1 MAKKSPL
8 DIEQTSD
15 TWFLVVRQLRIWLG
29 AEDETPFRPYVTLA
43 VNMNTGAI
51 HGTQLGEEPSAK
63 ELEKQLFQFMTK
75 PDKNLHILPQRPA
88 RLFLERQDLAKALS
102 PALMEIG
109 VQVKYRSQ
117 TGEIDE
123 IIHNLED
130 HLRGDA
136 PDVPGLLSQKGVSLQ
151 MVASLFAAA
160 AAFYRAAPWVELS
173 NSDLLALKVSQQKEP
188 WFVTVMGQG
197 GMEYGLALYKDWDSV
212 LLQYGPRDH
221 SREAIPPAGMHAF
234 FFNQIT
240 EVSFDDL
247 DALERY
253 KWELADPQAYPVP
266 MIFTQRGEV
275 RRPGKDD
282 LLWYEAALRAIPVF
296 VSQHLSH
303 DPDGR
308 LLPVETEIPVSTAA
322 GKMKVHIRY
331 PGGELPDAPLMDD
344 LPELFDE
351 DDEDDESI
359 DAPFDL
365 RLMEKELAQL
375 SMFSDERAVS
385 SQVQRAQ
392 KMIYDAWEESNPARR
407 LALARK
413 ALKIS
418 PDCADAYVLLAE
430 EQATDVRQ
438 ALEFYQ
444 QGAAAGKRALG
455 EACFKENAGHFWGLL
470 ETRPY
475 MRCLGGMAGCLIGIK
490 RELEALEI
498 YREMLRLNPGD
509 NQGVR
514 YHLVDLLLGL
524 NRADELETLLH
535 QYKGDYSTVWTYTT
549 ALVQYRK
556 NGASP
561 AADKALRAALE
572 QNSFAPVYLLG
583 KKRLPNQP
591 PSSILAGGDSEAV
604 NYAGSH
610 LNHWRRAPGALDWLE
625 RLAARTRQ
633 KPARPKKQKHL
644 FRLGQSVRVKSGV
657 KDPDNGA
664 DISGWQ
670 GLVKE
675 LSESDEGPLVLIGW
689 DSRTLQE
696 IPEEYIRDSA
706 ENELEWSEIY
716 LLEDEVEPASE
727 RVTPEET
734 QETLEQL
741 KERYFWAFLGEQG
754 LRIQAVV
761 QGLDPEDEPALF
773 HAWETHLRQKLE
785 LPFKAE
791 VIEPVKGIRLKM
803 EEHVTVTGVTGFDEE
818 NGVLVEVEKGRLKT
832 TFPLFNLENIGD
844 ADQNDNLID
853 DYSTWYFERM

>member
-8 DIEQTSD
+8 DIEQTGD

-29 AEDETPFRPYVTLA
+29 AEDETPVRPYVTLA

-51 HGTQLGEEPSAK
+51 HGTQLGEQPSAK

-75 PDKNLHILPQRPA
+75 PDKNLHITPQRPA
-88 RLFLERQDLAKALS
+88 RLFLEQQDLVKALA
-102 PALMEIG
+102 PALAGIG

-130 HLRGDA
+130 HLRGNA
-136 PDVPGLLSQKGVSLQ
+136 PDIPGLLSQRGVSLQ
-151 MVASLFAAA
+151 MVGSLFAAA

-173 NSDLLALKVSQQKEP
+173 NSDLLALKVSSQKEP
-188 WFVTVMGQG
+188 WFITVMGQG
-197 GMEYGLALYKDWDSV
+197 GMEYGLALYKNWDAF
-212 LLQYGPRDH
+212 LRQYGPRD
-221 SREAIPPAGMHAF
+221 SARDAIPSEGLHAF
-234 FFNQIT
+234 FFNPIT
-240 EVSFDDL
+240 EVPFNDL

-266 MIFTQRGEV
+266 MIFTQHGEV

-303 DPDGR
+303 DPDGH

-322 GKMKVHIRY
+322 GKVKVQIRY

-351 DDEDDESI
+351 EDEDDESVA
-359 DAPFDL
+359 APPPL
-365 RLMEKELAQL
+365 RLMEKEMAQL
-375 SMFSDERAVS
+375 SLFSNDSAVS

-392 KMIYDAWEESNPARR
+392 KVIYDAWEESNPARR
-407 LALARK
+407 LALAHK

-430 EQATDVRQ
+430 EQASGVRQ

-455 EACFKENAGHFWGLL
+455 EAFFEKNAGHFWGLL
-470 ETRPY
+470 ETRLY
-475 MRCLGGMAGCLIGIK
+475 MRCLDGMAGCLVGIK

-498 YREMLRLNPGD
+498 YREMLRLNPSD
-509 NQGVR
+509 NQGAR

-524 NRADELETLLH
+524 NRADELAALLRE
-535 QYKGDYSTVWTYTT
+535 YKDDYSTVWTYTT

-572 QNSFAPVYLLG
+572 QNAFAPAYLLG

-591 PSSILAGGDSEAV
+591 PSSILVGGDSEAV

-610 LNHWRRAPGALDWLE
+610 LNHWRRTPGALDWLE

-644 FRLGQSVRVKSGV
+644 FRLGQSVRVKAGV
-657 KDPDNGA
+657 HDPDNDA

-675 LSESDEGPLVLIGW
+675 LDESDEGPLVLIGW

-696 IPEEYIRDSA
+696 MPEEYIRDSA

-716 LLEDEVEPASE
+716 LLEDEVEPAKE
-727 RVTPEET
+727 RVTPDET
-734 QETLEQL
+734 QETLERL
-741 KERYFWAFLGEQG
+741 KELYFWAFLGEQG
-754 LRIQAVV
+754 LRIEAVIA
-761 QGLDPEDEPALF
+761 GLDPQDDPALMG
-773 HAWETHLRQKLE
+773 AWEAHLRQNLK

-791 VIEPVKGIRLKM
+791 VMDTVKGSRLKM
-803 EEHVTVTGVTGFDEE
+803 EDRVTVTAVTGMDE
-818 NGVLVEVEKGRLKT
+818 NDGVLVQVKKGTVKT
-832 TFPLFNLENIGD
+832 TFPLFNLEYTGD
-844 ADQNDNLID
+844 DDQNNDLID
-853 DYSTWYFERM
+853 DYITWYFERM